1 MKKIILVLILWI
13 LTFSISSCKKEEVVN
28 VNTKKDFI
36 INVKPFN
43 SLWNDSFL
51 EKSWKIEWKDD
62 ITLSSQATWRV
73 WKVFVKEWDKVIAWQ
88 TLMSLNDTVAN
99 YGINIQ
105 KSSNLIEKMQINYD
119 STKVSLDKQIFD
131 LEISLEKI
139 KNSYELAK
147 INSNIDISQAEDNL
161 SNTDYSWM
169 DTKSSLELQK
179 MDNSISKMELD
190 YNNTLLNNEEA
201 VSNLKNNIKKEY
213 LTQKMYIDDIINFWD
228 KIFDV
233 SWLYKWDAE
242 DIEKFFWAKD
252 TSLKIETENTLLSLI
267 NIRENTLKNMNFD
280 DLNEEKILNY
290 LSVIDSNY
298 LIIDKFLSWLEKT
311 INNSIVSV
319 WQLSQSQID
328 LYVST
333 TNAYQ
338 TQFTVN
344 NSTFIW
350 FKNSAT
356 TFLKTYKNNEISLVK
371 QIELLKK
378 DRDIFVKNYDLGSTQ
393 SQNTLTKVISS
404 SEDAL
409 KSLELQVKQ
418 TEESLRSAKQSRD
431 LTLKW
436 LENSLSDAYISN
448 DLALKDYEKLT
459 IKATI
464 DWVIWDILVDVWQD
478 ILNWTPIVSIT
489 SDKASEVEL
498 YFKDLELSTISSWV
512 NVYTTIAN
520 KTLTGSI
527 YSISSVSD
535 DSLNYKVL
543 AIFNEKIQNLW
554 GVIDVKIPVKSSS
567 ILIPIKNITL
577 VWTNKWIVN
586 IYDSW
591 KIVKKEVLLWKMYKD
606 NIEFISFLDWTKL
619 DNNMLII
626 MNDVSNFD
634 ENKFNLKVE

>member
-13 LTFSISSCKKEEVVN
+13 LTLSSCSKEETSNVV
-28 VNTKKDFI
+28 TKKDFLV
-36 INVKPFN
+36 NVEPLN
-43 SLWNDSFL
+43 ALWKDSFL
-51 EKSWKIEWKDD
+51 EKSWKLEWKDD
-62 ITLSSQATWRV
+62 IKLSSQAIWRIG
-73 WKVFVKEWDKVIAWQ
+73 KIFVKEWDKVVAGQALI
-88 TLMSLNDTVAN
+88 SLNDTVWN
-99 YGINIQ
+99 YWINIQ
-105 KSSNLIEKMQINYD
+105 KTSNLIEKMQINYD

-131 LEISLEKI
+131 LEISLEKL

-147 INSNIDISQAEDNL
+147 INSSIDISQAEDNL

-190 YNNTLLNNEEA
+190 YNNTLLSNEES
-201 VSNLKNNIKKEY
+201 VSNIKNNIKKEY
-213 LTQKMYIDDIINFWD
+213 LTQKMYIDDVINFWD

-233 SWLYKWDAE
+233 SWLYESDVKN
-242 DIEKFFWAKD
+242 IEIFFWAKD
-252 TSLKIETENTLLSLI
+252 TALKTETENILISLI

-280 DLNEEKILNY
+280 NLDQEKILNY
-290 LSVIDSNY
+290 LSIIDSNY
-298 LIIDKFLSWLEKT
+298 LVIDNFLSSLEKT
-311 INNSIVSV
+311 INNSIISV
-319 WQLSQSQID
+319 WKLSQSQID
-328 LYVST
+328 LYIST

-344 NSTFIW
+344 NSTFVW

-356 TFLKTYKNNEISLVK
+356 TFLKTYKNNEASLSK
-371 QIELLKK
+371 QIDLLKK

-393 SQNTLTKVISS
+393 SQNTLTKIVSS
-404 SEDAL
+404 SEDTL

-418 TEESLRSAKQSRD
+418 AEESLKTSKMSRD

-448 DLALKDYEKLT
+448 NVALKDYDKLT
-459 IKATI
+459 IKANI
-464 DWVIWDILVDVWQD
+464 DWVVWDILVDLWQD
-478 ILNWTPIVSIT
+478 ISNWTPVISIT

-498 YFKDLELSTISSWV
+498 YFKDSELSTISSGI

-543 AIFNEKIQNLW
+543 AIFNERIQNLW
-554 GVIDVKIPVKSSS
+554 GVIDVKIPVKSNS

-577 VWTNKWIVN
+577 VWTNKWVIN
-586 IYDSW
+586 IYNSW
-591 KIVKKEVLLWKMYKD
+591 KIEKKEVLLWKMYKD
-606 NIEFISFLDWTKL
+606 NIEFISFVDGTKL
-619 DNNMLII
+619 DDKILII